1 MPTMPKFRMNFRQEF
16 HRENDV
22 LDIYIYDVI
31 QDDYF
36 DWWTWEMVKSETS
49 AKYFLELLNKHRD
62 VKNINIYINSLG
74 GSVKEGLSIY
84 NQLKRHSAYKT
95 VYIDGYCASIAS
107 VIAMAGDKIV
117 MPKNTVMMVHNVW
130 SEVAGNAK
138 QLREE
143 ADRLDKL
150 NVIAV
155 ESYLEKAGEKLT
167 EEKIRALM
175 DEESILKA
183 SECLEL
189 GLCDVHSDD
198 EADLEK
204 ANAIFKN
211 LDNKATGF
219 NAMQN
224 IFEKMSAFM
233 NNKPEPVPQPAPV
246 PDPVP
251 EPEPEPQPEPEPE
264 PKADAFDIFKKLFNK
279 GAY

>member
-1 MPTMPKFRMNFRQEF
+1 MPKPIMNFRQEF

-31 QDDYF
+31 QGDYF
-36 DWWTWEMVKSETS
+36 DLFSWEMVKSETS

-74 GSVKEGLSIY
+74 GSVKEGLPIY
-84 NQLKRHSAYKT
+84 NQLKRHQAYKT

-130 SEVAGNAK
+130 SEVAGNAN

-143 ADRLDKL
+143 ADRLDKM

-155 ESYLEKAGEKLT
+155 ESYLAKAGEKLT

-175 DEESILKA
+175 DEETILKA

-204 ANAIFKN
+204 TNAIFKN
-211 LDNKATGF
+211 VDNKPEI
-219 NAMQN
+219 NAFQS
-224 IFEKMSAFM
+224 IYEKMSAFM
-233 NNKPEPVPQPAPV
+233 NGKPEPVPQPTPK

-251 EPEPEPQPEPEPE
+251 EPEPEPQPNPEPEPE
-264 PKADAFDIFKKLFNK
+264 VKDVCDIFFKYFNRK
-279 GAY
+279 GE

>member
-1 MPTMPKFRMNFRQEF
+1 MPKPIMNFRQEF

-31 QDDYF
+31 QGDYF
-36 DWWTWEMVKSETS
+36 DLFSWKMVKSETS

-74 GSVKEGLSIY
+74 GSVKEGLPIY
-84 NQLKRHSAYKT
+84 TQLKRHQAYKT

-107 VIAMAGDKIV
+107 VIAMAGDKII

-130 SEVAGNAK
+130 SEVAGNAN

-143 ADRLDKL
+143 AERLDKM

-155 ESYLEKAGEKLT
+155 ESYLAKAGEKLT

-175 DEESILKA
+175 DEETILKA

-211 LDNKATGF
+211 VDNKPEI
-219 NAMQN
+219 NAFQS
-224 IFEKMSAFM
+224 IYEKMSAFM
-233 NNKPEPVPQPAPV
+233 NGKPEPVPQPTPK

-251 EPEPEPQPEPEPE
+251 EPEPEPQPNPEPEPE
-264 PKADAFDIFKKLFNK
+264 VKDVCDIFFKYFNRK
-279 GAY
+279 GE